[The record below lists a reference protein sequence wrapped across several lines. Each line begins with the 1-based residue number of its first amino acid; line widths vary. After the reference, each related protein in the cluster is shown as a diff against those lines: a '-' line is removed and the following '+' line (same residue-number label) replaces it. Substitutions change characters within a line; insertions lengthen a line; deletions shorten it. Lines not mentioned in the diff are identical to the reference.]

1 MFLQLNQLLCDMNKI
16 NEGDKAPAFEGKD
29 QNGNTIKLADYSGKK
44 VVLYFYPK
52 DDTPG
57 CTAEACNLRDNYA
70 LLQEKGFE
78 IIGVS
83 ADTEAKH
90 QKFIAKYELPFP
102 LIADTEKEVINAY
115 GVWGEKKFMGKV
127 YDGIHRVT
135 YVIGEDGNVQKR
147 FDKVKTKAH
156 TEQILEALDIN

>member
-1 MFLQLNQLLCDMNKI
+1 MNKI

-135 YVIGEDGNVQKR
+135 YVIGEDGNVLKR